1 MSAPVRGRCLI
12 INNRHF
18 DRPAT
23 PAPGQLKFEDRD
35 GSEIDEENIS
45 KVFKKL
51 SFICDMRTNLT
62 SKVYVFKLCAKILKN
77 WFSAFKAVG
86 VRTYFGECVK

>member
-1 MSAPVRGRCLI
+1 MSAPIRGRCLI

-18 DRPAT
+18 DRPDS
-23 PAPGQLKFEDRD
+23 PAPDQFEFEDRD

-51 SFICDMRTNLT
+51 SFICDIRTNLT
-62 SKVYVFKLCAKILKN
+62 SKVYFLSFLQKVLKK
-77 WFSAFKAVG
+77 WFSVFKAVR
-86 VRTYFGECVK
+86 VRMAC